1 MRFLQA
7 DHIGGLIWLG
17 LGIYLCLEAVSF
29 RLGDFHKPGPG
40 FTPFLAGASL
50 VIFGL
55 ALIFFVGS
63 EKSGP
68 AEGKRLGDQGARQNR
83 KTLLWGFLIFLGY
96 ILVFERIGFP
106 LSSFIFFFLLFKL
119 TAPQKWLMPSVLSAG
134 AVMVSYLV
142 FSVWL
147 KIPLP

>member
-1 MRFLQA
+1 M
-7 DHIGGLIWLG
+7 W
-17 LGIYLCLEAVSF
+17 
-29 RLGDFHKPGPG
+29 FHV
-40 FTPFLAGASL
+40 L
-50 VIFGL
+50 
-55 ALIFFVGS
+55 
-63 EKSGP
+63 
-68 AEGKRLGDQGARQNR
+68 EGKRPGDQGARQNR